1 MFLLSSTILHSHS
14 DIKVSLFIQHVCQT
28 LCQPLG
34 IQYGQPY
41 QALAGSHRAYLLEDN
56 TQVNQ
61 HQVVIFEKKE
71 QGSDVTTAPRVGNT
85 RWAGQGGQSKE
96 VDNGAET

>member
-1 MFLLSSTILHSHS
+1 MLPATGDSIWATLPGTCWLSQ
-14 DIKVSLFIQHVCQT
+14 SL
-28 LCQPLG
+28 PSSSG
-34 IQYGQPY
+34 
-41 QALAGSHRAYLLEDN
+41 EDN

-85 RWAGQGGQSKE
+85 RWAVQGGLSKE